1 MDFRFTTRSQ
11 DAVTAAAE
19 KAAELGNPQISAM
32 HLLWVLAEQRD
43 TIAYAALEEAG
54 ASPQEI
60 AQRAAEAVEALPRVS
75 GSGATNPTFV
85 GSGFDALE
93 AARREADHDHKTY
106 LSTEHL
112 LIGIALGKDDAA
124 RLLTSRGARP
134 GSLRDAVVRLHG
146 GEKNMNQMD
155 SQNPENT
162 FQSLE
167 KFGVDLTEMAR
178 EGRLDPVIGRDAEI
192 RRVVQVLSRRTKNN
206 PVLIGEPGVGKTA
219 VVEGLAQRIVAGD
232 VPDSLRGKKLI
243 SLDLSSMVAGSKYR
257 GEFEERMKAV
267 LDEIRTSNGQ
277 IITFIDELHTVVGAG
292 GTGDGAMD
300 AGNMLKPMLARGELR
315 MVGATTLDEYRE
327 NIEKD
332 PALERRFQQVLVGE
346 PSVEDTITI
355 LRGLKDKYEAHHKVS
370 ITDSALVAAASLSDR
385 YISGRQ
391 LPDKAIDLVD
401 EAASRLRMELDSSP
415 EELDILRRQVD
426 RLKMEE
432 MALDGS
438 EDPGSIAQLESVR
451 SQLADRNE
459 RMAALSARWE
469 REKAGLNLVGDLK
482 AQLEQLRMQADRAQR
497 EGDLTA
503 ASKILYG
510 DIPALKERLAEAE
523 EAEASG
529 DGEGER
535 PLVAD
540 HVSADDIAEVVGAWT
555 GIPAGRL
562 LQSET
567 QKLLEME
574 DIIGKRLIGQKRAVT
589 EVSDAVRRA
598 RAGIS
603 DPNRPTGSFLFL
615 GPTGVGKTELAKA
628 LAEFLFDD
636 ERAMVRIDMSEYGEK
651 HTVSRLVGAPPG
663 YVGYDEGGQLTEAV
677 RRRPYSVV
685 LLDEIEKAHPD
696 VFDVLLQVLDDGRLT
711 DGQGRTVD
719 FRSTILILTSNLG
732 AHVLQDPLLSPEE
745 KTDKVMAVVRASFK
759 PEFLNRL
766 DDVVM
771 FDALR
776 REELSRIVTLQIA
789 DVAARLVDRR
799 IVLDVEQGATE
810 WLAEKGFDPMY
821 GARPLKRLVQ
831 KEIGDAL
838 ARLILRGEVHDG
850 EHVVV
855 SAREDG
861 TGLDLSVV
869 PEPKAEP
876 DSAEAGDGNG
886 SGNGGGAREADQAG

>member
-1 MDFRFTTRSQ
+1 MFERFTDR
-11 DAVTAAAE
+11 ARRV
-19 KAAELGNPQISAM
+19 I
-32 HLLWVLAEQRD
+32 VLAQ
-43 TIAYAALEEAG
+43 EEA
-54 ASPQEI
+54 
-60 AQRAAEAVEALPRVS
+60 RALQHNYI
-75 GSGATNPTFV
+75 G
-85 GSGFDALE
+85 
-93 AARREADHDHKTY
+93 
-106 LSTEHL
+106 TEHL
-112 LIGIALGKDDAA
+112 LLGLIREGEGIAAKALTAKGVSLDDTRKQVEEMIGKGTAA
-124 RLLTSRGARP
+124 PNGHIPFTPHAKQVLEL
-134 GSLRDAVVRLHG
+134 SLREALQLGHSYIGTEHILLGLIREGEGVGTQVLIKMDVDLGELRSTTIDLIRGNSG
-146 GEKNMNQMD
+146 GEKGKGDLANAGGVADKRNQSGSAILD
-155 SQNPENT
+155 Q
-162 FQSLE
+162 
-167 KFGVDLTEMAR
+167 FGRNLTAEAA
-178 EGRLDPVIGRDAEI
+178 EGKLDPVIGRTNEI
-192 RRVVQVLSRRTKNN
+192 ERVMVVLSRRTKNN

-219 VVEGLAQRIVAGD
+219 VVEGLARRIVEGD
-232 VPDSLRGKKLI
+232 VPDSLRGKKLV

-267 LDEIRTSNGQ
+267 LEEIRTSGGQ

-292 GTGDGAMD
+292 GGGDGSMD

-370 ITDSALVAAASLSDR
+370 ITDAALVSAATLSSR

-415 EELDILRRQVD
+415 ESLDILRRQVD

-432 MALDGS
+432 LALEGS
-438 EDPGSIAQLESVR
+438 DDPGSIAQLESVR
-451 SQLADRNE
+451 SQLADRTE
-459 RMAALSARWE
+459 QMTELSARWE
-469 REKAGLNLVGDLK
+469 REKAGLNRVGELK
-482 AQLEQLRMQADRAQR
+482 AQLENLRMQADRAQR

-510 DIPALKERLAEAE
+510 DIPELKNQLLEAE
-523 EAEASG
+523 EDEASG
-529 DGEGER
+529 EAGDDR

-540 HVSADDIAEVVGAWT
+540 HVSPDDIADVVGSWT

-574 DIIGKRLIGQKRAVT
+574 DIIGRRLIGQRRAVT

-603 DPNRPTGSFLFL
+603 DPDRPTGSFLFL

-663 YVGYDEGGQLTEAV
+663 YVGYDEGGQLTETV

-696 VFDVLLQVLDDGRLT
+696 VFDVLPGR
-711 DGQGRTVD
+711 
-719 FRSTILILTSNLG
+719 
-732 AHVLQDPLLSPEE
+732 
-745 KTDKVMAVVRASFK
+745 RA
-759 PEFLNRL
+759 P
-766 DDVVM
+766 
-771 FDALR
+771 
-776 REELSRIVTLQIA
+776 
-789 DVAARLVDRR
+789 DRR
-799 IVLDVEQGATE
+799 AGPDRGLP
-810 WLAEKGFDPMY
+810 FHDPDPDLEP
-821 GARPLKRLVQ
+821 GCQLPAGHAADRAGEARA
-831 KEIGDAL
+831 GDA
-838 ARLILRGEVHDG
+838 
-850 EHVVV
+850 
-855 SAREDG
+855 
-861 TGLDLSVV
+861 
-869 PEPKAEP
+869 
-876 DSAEAGDGNG
+876 
-886 SGNGGGAREADQAG
+886 GGAVLLQAGVPQPPRRRGDVRVAVSRTAQAHRQPPGPGRGPAVDGPAHPARGRSAGHRVAGRHGLRPDVRGASPQAAGAEGDR